1 MGNTADGTKYG
12 DQKIINLFIN
22 TQYILKVRWILVC
35 AFILLSNCNC
45 KEKSFLNSHKKF
57 KKAIWDGE
65 GFVVDEKDLSDV
77 EKTKLKFLLSA
88 ERIVFKDTLDG
99 IYIKN
104 DFFYDEPQFLFSTYT
119 VYLLDS
125 IQYKNRVLH
134 IDSINKINK

>member
-1 MGNTADGTKYG
+1 M
-12 DQKIINLFIN
+12 
-22 TQYILKVRWILVC
+22 RWILVC
-35 AFILLSNCNC
+35 AFILLSNCNN
-45 KEKSFLNSHKKF
+45 KEKSFFNSYKKF
-57 KKAIWDGE
+57 KKAFWSGE
-65 GFVVDEKDLSDV
+65 GFVIDEKDLSDV
-77 EKTKLKFLLSA
+77 EKTKLKLLLSS

-104 DFFYDEPQFLFSTYT
+104 NFFYDKPEFLFSTYT